1 MSSRTSTT
9 SLRGSAMMQQAYAT
23 ALWYLS
29 CVMPVSHTDQNSSEA
44 VPSNESSTTTASC
57 GKSKHARSFE
67 TAKDCSATVSNNRA
81 NSSVTVGLSA
91 SGSVIALRS
100 ASASVSANTES
111 VRNKSKH
118 ARSSETAKD
127 CSTTVSGKNHA
138 SSSIT
143 ANKISSETV
152 SGNESSGTTAS
163 FGNDSK
169 HASSSET
176 AKDCSTTVPGK
187 NHASSATKIN
197 AHSINKAIKARQA
210 NATWKTT
217 VYFVMVTTL
226 LTLFALEVQ
235 GDLLS
240 ITNEDCTHTGANT
253 EQWGDFRTG
262 TAEKCTAFLV
272 QLDRTQHQR
281 SVQMH

>member
-1 MSSRTSTT
+1 MLRSVLSYQVMSSRTSTT
-9 SLRGSAMMQQAYAT
+9 SLCRRAMMQQAYTT

-57 GKSKHARSFE
+57 GKSKHARSLE

-81 NSSVTVGLSA
+81 NSSVSVELSA
-91 SGSVIALRS
+91 SGSVIEQRS
-100 ASASVSANTES
+100 ASASDSANIEPFG
-111 VRNKSKH
+111 NKSKH

-138 SSSIT
+138 SSPIT
-143 ANKISSETV
+143 AKQISLETV

-176 AKDCSTTVPGK
+176 ATDCSTTDPGK
-187 NHASSATKIN
+187 NHASSATKIS
-197 AHSINKAIKARQA
+197 AHSVNKAIKARQA
-210 NATWKTT
+210 NAT
-217 VYFVMVTTL
+217 
-226 LTLFALEVQ
+226 
-235 GDLLS
+235 
-240 ITNEDCTHTGANT
+240 
-253 EQWGDFRTG
+253 
-262 TAEKCTAFLV
+262 
-272 QLDRTQHQR
+272 
-281 SVQMH
+281 